1 LINFNG
7 TIVAQD
13 TNILT
18 QNRAF
23 FGDAVFETVKIIDGK
38 ILFRGSLF

>member
-1 LINFNG
+1 M
-7 TIVAQD
+7 VSQD

-23 FGDAVFETVKIIDGK
+23 LYGDAVLKRLKLNSK
-38 ILFRGSLF
+38 ILF

>member
-1 LINFNG
+1 MINFNG
-7 TIVAQD
+7 TIVSQD

-23 FGDAVFETVKIIDGK
+23 LYGDAVLK
-38 ILFRGSLF
+38 L

>member
-1 LINFNG
+1 MINFNG
-7 TIVAQD
+7 TIVSQD

-23 FGDAVFETVKIIDGK
+23 LYGDAVFGK
-38 ILFRGSLF
+38 S